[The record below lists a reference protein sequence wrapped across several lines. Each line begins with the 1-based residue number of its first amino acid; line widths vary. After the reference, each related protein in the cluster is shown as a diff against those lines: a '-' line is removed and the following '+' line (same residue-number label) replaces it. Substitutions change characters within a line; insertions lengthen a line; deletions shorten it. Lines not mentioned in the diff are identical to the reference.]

1 MVLSTPSLE
10 YCMDNAAMIA
20 YVGRLRLESGLVSPL
35 DLSADPGLAISEVGD
50 APPQTRSGAT
60 A

>member
-1 MVLSTPSLE
+1 MVLSTPSLQ

-20 YVGRLRLESGLVSPL
+20 YVGRMRLESGLVSPL
-35 DLSADPGLAISEVGD
+35 DLSADPGLAISEVED
-50 APPQTRSGAT
+50 ASPHIPSGNT